1 MHKMAQTQTK
11 PTSSI
16 TLGADNKPKELW
28 RRETVV
34 VAAYMSQYSNIESD
48 CDFNQKVNALILKN
62 KNCILSVTECLMT
75 YKKCPKAAAS
85 PVGHS
90 DMSLWDT
97 GLII

>member
-1 MHKMAQTQTK
+1 
-11 PTSSI
+11 
-16 TLGADNKPKELW
+16 
-28 RRETVV
+28 
-34 VAAYMSQYSNIESD
+34 MSQYSNIESD

-90 DMSLWDT
+90 DMSL
-97 GLII
+97 